1 MSLRISKITL
11 TSLTVVLLAVGF
23 LPSLSQAVTCTVIV
37 ANQPDPNITGAI
49 STDNNSNGFQTTDGC
64 GMGDSS
70 NTTAGQI
77 SLLNSLFSTTVTLI
91 DKSDDAISGAVPGA
105 LDVVANG
112 APSGTWSVDLASL
125 NTYDKLFLV
134 MKDGGTGDGSGP
146 DQVNWVWYILDETL
160 NATCISP
167 ADICGNWSM
176 WGNSPSDTTPSNL
189 SHMTLYGSVGTG
201 PGPGPGPSQEVPEP
215 STFILLG
222 SGLLLVRRATRGFG
236 RLSK

>member
-1 MSLRISKITL
+1 MNLRIGKFAL
-11 TSLTVVLLAVGF
+11 TSLTVALLAVGF

-49 STDNNSNGFQTTDGC
+49 STGNNSDGFQTTDGC
-64 GMGDSS
+64 GMGDAS
-70 NTTAGQI
+70 NNGAGQI

-91 DKSDDAISGAVPGA
+91 DKSDDAVPGA
-105 LDVVANG
+105 LNVVANG
-112 APSGTWSVDLASL
+112 APSGTWSVDLATL

-146 DQVNWVWYILDETL
+146 NQVNWVWYILDETL

-189 SHMTLYGSVGTG
+189 SHMTLYGSAGTGPG

-222 SGLLLVRRATRGFG
+222 SGLLLVRGATRRFA
-236 RLSK
+236 RPSK

>member
-1 MSLRISKITL
+1 MNLRIGKFAL
-11 TSLTVVLLAVGF
+11 TSLTVALLAVGF

-49 STDNNSNGFQTTDGC
+49 STGNNSDGFQTTDGC
-64 GMGDSS
+64 GMGDAS
-70 NTTAGQI
+70 NNGAGQI

-91 DKSDDAISGAVPGA
+91 DKSDDAVPGA
-105 LDVVANG
+105 LNVVANG
-112 APSGTWSVDLASL
+112 APSGTWSVDLATL

-146 DQVNWVWYILDETL
+146 NQVNWVWYILDETL

-167 ADICGNWSM
+167 ADICGTWSM

-189 SHMTLYGSVGTG
+189 SHMTLYGSA
-201 PGPGPGPSQEVPEP
+201 GPGPSQEVPEP

-222 SGLLLVRRATRGFG
+222 SGLLLVRGATRRFA
-236 RLSK
+236 RPSK

>member
-1 MSLRISKITL
+1 MSLRISKIAL

-91 DKSDDAISGAVPGA
+91 DKSDDAVAGA
-105 LDVVANG
+105 LNVVANG

-125 NTYDKLFLV
+125 SSYDKLFLV

-167 ADICGNWSM
+167 ADICGTWSM

-222 SGLLLVRRATRGFG
+222 SGLLLARGAMRRFARP
-236 RLSK
+236 SK

>member
-1 MSLRISKITL
+1 MNLRIGKFAL
-11 TSLTVVLLAVGF
+11 TSLTVALLAVGF

-49 STDNNSNGFQTTDGC
+49 STGNNSDGFQTTDGC
-64 GMGDSS
+64 GMGDAS
-70 NTTAGQI
+70 NNGAGQI

-91 DKSDDAISGAVPGA
+91 DKSDDAVPGA
-105 LDVVANG
+105 LNVVANG
-112 APSGTWSVDLASL
+112 APSGTWSVDLATL

-146 DQVNWVWYILDETL
+146 NQVNWVWYILDETL

-167 ADICGNWSM
+167 ADICGTWSM

-189 SHMTLYGSVGTG
+189 SHMTLYGSAGTGPG

-222 SGLLLVRRATRGFG
+222 SGLLLVRGATRRFA
-236 RLSK
+236 RPSK